1 MLFTFSS
8 CVVDIDVEKTKLFYK
23 NAEYVSCECSG
34 CRNFVKA
41 TNFLQEDV
49 HSFFSSIGVDINK
62 ACELIPYYSKKDEV
76 LFYGGFYH
84 ICGRVLHGVSR
95 SQAKKENE
103 IRWHRVSGEFL
114 VSFNN
119 DISLLEKFFPTPV
132 IQMDIEANI
141 PWVLKEKNSY
151 LL

>member
-1 MLFTFSS
+1 MVSFITFA
-8 CVVDIDVEKTKLFYK
+8 DVLCMESAVLRLKKGNK
-23 NAEYVSCECSG
+23 
-34 CRNFVKA
+34 
-41 TNFLQEDV
+41 
-49 HSFFSSIGVDINK
+49 IG
-62 ACELIPYYSKKDEV
+62 
-76 LFYGGFYH
+76 
-84 ICGRVLHGVSR
+84 
-95 SQAKKENE
+95 
-103 IRWHRVSGEFL
+103 WHRASGKFL